1 MLNGVMA
8 LAGRENQERLL
19 DCRTIGCGPEGAC
32 ARPGVPD
39 PRNRSEQLA
48 RPAISAGLMPA
59 TSASVLVEMLGRTP
73 SARRDSPVSGAVRP
87 WRWCLPW
94 WPVSILVSALVGTEL
109 PFAKPPSVTAPK
121 GAVCYPSID
130 CPPRS
135 PTEKARRVEPS
146 IGPHLPSGTA
156 RSVVPIVTPPG
167 PAGPADFSP
176 RSIAAS
182 LSAPAR
188 TPPRRSVLVRRR
200 ARTRCGRIPSSGAG
214 RVSSRRRRCPDNPM
228 RLVLRRG

>member
-87 WRWCLPW
+87 WRLCLPL
-94 WPVSILVSALVGTEL
+94 WPVCILVSALAGTEL

-130 CPPRS
+130 GSNRS
-135 PTEKARRVEPS
+135 PVGKASRFESS
-146 IGPHLPSGTA
+146 IGPRLPSGTA
-156 RSVVPIVTPPG
+156 EPPAPILTPHG
-167 PAGPADFSP
+167 LADSADFLP
-176 RSIAAS
+176 RSIDPP
-182 LSAPAR
+182 LSHSRGPLRATRPLSGHSR
-188 TPPRRSVLVRRR
+188 GQYRRSRRGG
-200 ARTRCGRIPSSGAG
+200 C
-214 RVSSRRRRCPDNPM
+214 RCPDNP
-228 RLVLRRG
+228 LR